1 MKVVGWQKK
10 YLIKD
15 EAVCNTL
22 HSACI
27 NIIYSCKKLWGRNS
41 SSIGQQLEQERNEKK
56 VGADH

>member
-22 HSACI
+22 NSACI

-41 SSIGQQLEQERNEKK
+41 SSIDQQLEQERNEKK
-56 VGADH
+56 